1 MALPSYSVRAEL
13 VEDLSLEEEK
23 PPSTARLQQALRTG
37 FDRLRAN
44 GGRGVQIQLNAY
56 SFRPSASKRRSSGT
70 FMNGRSISLAIRF
83 STRKT
88 KARTVATAM

>member
-1 MALPSYSVRAEL
+1 MALPSCSVRPEL

-44 GGRGVQIQLNAY
+44 GGRQLNAY

-70 FMNGRSISLAIRF
+70 LMKGRSISLAIRF

-88 KARTVATAM
+88 KARMVATAM